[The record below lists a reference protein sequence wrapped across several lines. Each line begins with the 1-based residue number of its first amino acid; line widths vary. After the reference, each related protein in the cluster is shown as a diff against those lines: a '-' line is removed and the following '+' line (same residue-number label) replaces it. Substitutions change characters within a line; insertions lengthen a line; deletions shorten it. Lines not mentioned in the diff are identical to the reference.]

1 MSTDDYLIELAKEAS
16 QYLQAQQSHLE
27 HEAAD
32 LRAQLAT
39 AETALHRARMANK
52 RALNYVPT
60 LRLDYIC
67 PRCWVE
73 REHATSLT
81 NVPGD
86 SKVDRFRCYECG
98 SVFDIPLDAL

>member
-1 MSTDDYLIELAKEAS
+1 MSTDDYLIELAKEAG

-39 AETALHRARMANK
+39 VET
-52 RALNYVPT
+52 ALNYVPT